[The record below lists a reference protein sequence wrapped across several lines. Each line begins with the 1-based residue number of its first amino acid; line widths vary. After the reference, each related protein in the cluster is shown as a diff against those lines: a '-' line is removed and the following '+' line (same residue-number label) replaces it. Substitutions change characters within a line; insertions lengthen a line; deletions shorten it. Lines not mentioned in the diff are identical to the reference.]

1 MGLQFGGPDKT
12 NWWNRFN
19 RRIGKEPV
27 LLDSTLTARS
37 AEGMKIYLNGKGFL
51 DASTAF
57 RVDTSGKK
65 AKVTYLARQGEPY
78 RIGSIRYDF
87 RDRSLQSII
96 FSDTISTLL
105 HTGDIFDANTLDD
118 ERVRITSFLKNRG
131 YYNFS
136 INNISY
142 VADSTAGNRTV
153 NLTMVVKR
161 YMAGYTAEGEAT
173 LDDNRIYRIRNIYI
187 YPDYNPSAAV
197 SDSLYESRLD
207 TLDYKG
213 LKIVYDTRSKVRAE
227 ILRRTISLY
236 PNYLYNADEVKR
248 TYENIMRLDYYKS
261 ASILFSEAEGDTLL
275 RDNRITYIGQSQ
287 DSTGIGEASYGTE
300 HYLNCT
306 IFCTPALRQDTRW
319 NSKNHVGRLF
329 RNRRHGGLPEP
340 QPVPRRRTVRHQ
352 GARRLRIH
360 ASNRSATR
368 SIRRIDIVFV
378 SRFITPLRIDRY
390 NRAFNPRTKVVS
402 YSVQRRPYYIV
413 RWPAASGAIRGATAK
428 QHLRPA
434 AGGHQRG
441 ETAADRHGFPRT
453 IAESPPAEQLRI
465 AADRRTV
472 RLVYLQQPEDQHRTQ
487 FAGRFNFETNG
498 NLIDGLSHLFAVRR
512 GRVLQTVRY
521 PVRPVFP
528 VRSEP
533 GAKIRFGAENQS
545 RISLLRR
552 MGIRLRQFDIHP
564 VQRLFYC
571 GGSNSMRGWL
581 ARTLG
586 PGNEV
591 RWVSDYPTQLGN
603 FKLETNLEARFPVWG
618 ILQGALFFDVGNIW
632 FLGQGGYGEESQFKI
647 DRFYKQLGF
656 NTGLGARFDFS
667 FFVFRIDWGIKL
679 HNPNE
684 AAGQRWIQNFRMQ
697 NTTLNFGVGYPF

>member
-1 MGLQFGGPDKT
+1 M
-12 NWWNRFN
+12 
-19 RRIGKEPV
+19 
-27 LLDSTLTARS
+27 
-37 AEGMKIYLNGKGFL
+37 
-51 DASTAF
+51 
-57 RVDTSGKK
+57 
-65 AKVTYLARQGEPY
+65 
-78 RIGSIRYDF
+78 
-87 RDRSLQSII
+87 
-96 FSDTISTLL
+96 L

-306 IFCTPALRQDTRW
+306 IFCTPALRQGYSLELEGTTSADYFGIAAT
-319 NSKNHVGRLF
+319 VGYQNRNLF
-329 RNRRHGGLPEP
+329 RGVELFDIKVRGGYEFMRVKQKRNSFEL
-340 QPVPRRRTVRHQ
+340 
-352 GARRLRIH
+352 G
-360 ASNRSATR
+360 
-368 SIRRIDIVFV
+368 V
-378 SRFITPLRIDRY
+378 STSFSFPRFITPLRIDRY
-390 NRAFNPRTKVVS
+390 NRAFNPRTKVEVS
-402 YSVQRRPYYIV
+402 YSVQRRPYYH
-413 RWPAASGAIRGATAK
+413 RTLASGVWGYTWGNGK
-428 QHLRPA
+428 NSTFVLRPA
-434 AGGHQRG
+434 DISVVKLRQID
-441 ETAADRHGFPRT
+441 TAFL
-453 IAESPPAEQLRI
+453 EQLQNPYLRNSYESQLI
-465 AADRRTV
+465 AGLSGSYIFNNQKINTERNSLA
-472 RLVYLQQPEDQHRTQ
+472 L
-487 FAGRFNFETNG
+487 RFNFETNG
-498 NLIDGLSHLFAVRR
+498 NLIDGLSHLF
-512 GRVLQTVRY
+512 GRSSGEEYYKL
-521 PVRPVFP
+521 F
-528 VRSEP
+528 
-533 GAKIRFGAENQS
+533 
-545 RISLLRR
+545 
-552 MGIRLRQFDIHP
+552 GIRYAQYFRFDLNLARKFVLGPKTSLVYRFYGGWGYAYGNSTSIP
-564 VQRLFYC
+564 FERLFYC

-581 ARTLG
+581 ARTLC

>member
-1 MGLQFGGPDKT
+1 MSRIFRSDSFAEAAKRRLRLPVVVVCGCLLAACSATRHIPSGQYLLSKSDVRIEREKQLTRDERATRTELEQFIRQHPTKRFLGTNFYLWAYNSADPDKT
-12 NWWNRFN
+12 NWWNRFK

-306 IFCTPALRQDTRW
+306 IFCTPALRQGYSLELEGTTSADYFGIAAT
-319 NSKNHVGRLF
+319 VGYQNRNLF
-329 RNRRHGGLPEP
+329 RGVALFD
-340 QPVPRRRTVRHQ
+340 
-352 GARRLRIH
+352 
-360 ASNRSATR
+360 NRSATR
-368 SIRRIDIVFV
+368 
-378 SRFITPLRIDRY
+378 
-390 NRAFNPRTKVVS
+390 
-402 YSVQRRPYYIV
+402 
-413 RWPAASGAIRGATAK
+413 
-428 QHLRPA
+428 
-434 AGGHQRG
+434 
-441 ETAADRHGFPRT
+441 
-453 IAESPPAEQLRI
+453 
-465 AADRRTV
+465 
-472 RLVYLQQPEDQHRTQ
+472 
-487 FAGRFNFETNG
+487 
-498 NLIDGLSHLFAVRR
+498 
-512 GRVLQTVRY
+512 
-521 PVRPVFP
+521 
-528 VRSEP
+528 
-533 GAKIRFGAENQS
+533 
-545 RISLLRR
+545 
-552 MGIRLRQFDIHP
+552 
-564 VQRLFYC
+564 
-571 GGSNSMRGWL
+571 
-581 ARTLG
+581 
-586 PGNEV
+586 
-591 RWVSDYPTQLGN
+591 
-603 FKLETNLEARFPVWG
+603 
-618 ILQGALFFDVGNIW
+618 
-632 FLGQGGYGEESQFKI
+632 
-647 DRFYKQLGF
+647 
-656 NTGLGARFDFS
+656 
-667 FFVFRIDWGIKL
+667 
-679 HNPNE
+679 
-684 AAGQRWIQNFRMQ
+684 
-697 NTTLNFGVGYPF
+697 